1 MDALTTPSNWQRV
14 RLGDILTLKH
24 GRDYKKFKLG
34 NIPVYGSGGYMLSI
48 NNFLHNGES
57 VCIGRKGTIDK
68 PIYLNGKFWV
78 VDTLFYSYSFKKS
91 IPKFI
96 FYAFSIIKWSN
107 YNEATGVPSLT
118 KMTISNIEIP
128 LPPLNEQIAIAN
140 ILSDVDRY
148 LYSLDALIL
157 KKESVKKALSFEL
170 LSQRKRLKGFNQNWQ
185 RVRLGDICE
194 ITTGSLDA
202 NEMVHYGKYRFYT
215 CAKKYYFIDKYAFD
229 TEAILISGNGAYVG
243 YVHYYKGKF
252 NAYQRT
258 YVLDNFSEHIIFVKY
273 FLTMFLQSHIQTNK
287 NEGNTPYI
295 VMATLKDFEIP
306 LPPLNE
312 QIAIANILSDVDR
325 YLYSLDALILKKES
339 VKKALSFELLSQRKR
354 LKGFNQNW
362 QRVRLG
368 DICEITTG
376 SLDANE
382 MVHYGKY
389 RFYTCAKKYYFIDK
403 YAFDT
408 EAILIS
414 GNGAYVGYVH
424 YYKGKFNAY
433 QRTYVLDNFSE
444 HIIFVKYFLT
454 MFLQSHIQTNKNE
467 GNTPYI
473 VMATLKDFEIPLP
486 PLNEQIAIAN
496 ILSDLDNE
504 IISLKNKKRQFDNI
518 KKALNHDLM
527 SAKIRVLKK

>member
-1 MDALTTPSNWQRV
+1 MDALTTPLPKAWQKV

-24 GRDYKKFKLG
+24 GRDYKNFKLG

-140 ILSDVDRY
+140 ILSGLDRY
-148 LYSLDALIL
+148 LYALRALIL

-170 LSQRKRLKGFNQNWQ
+170 LSQRKRLKGFNQAWQ

-215 CAKKYYFIDKYAFD
+215 CAKEYYFIDKYAFD

-295 VMATLKDFEIP
+295 VMATLKDFEI
-306 LPPLNE
+306 L
-312 QIAIANILSDVDR
+312 
-325 YLYSLDALILKKES
+325 
-339 VKKALSFELLSQRKR
+339 
-354 LKGFNQNW
+354 
-362 QRVRLG
+362 
-368 DICEITTG
+368 
-376 SLDANE
+376 
-382 MVHYGKY
+382 
-389 RFYTCAKKYYFIDK
+389 
-403 YAFDT
+403 
-408 EAILIS
+408 
-414 GNGAYVGYVH
+414 
-424 YYKGKFNAY
+424 
-433 QRTYVLDNFSE
+433 
-444 HIIFVKYFLT
+444 
-454 MFLQSHIQTNKNE
+454 
-467 GNTPYI
+467 
-473 VMATLKDFEIPLP
+473 LP

-504 IISLKNKKRQFDNI
+504 ITSLKNKKRQFDNI